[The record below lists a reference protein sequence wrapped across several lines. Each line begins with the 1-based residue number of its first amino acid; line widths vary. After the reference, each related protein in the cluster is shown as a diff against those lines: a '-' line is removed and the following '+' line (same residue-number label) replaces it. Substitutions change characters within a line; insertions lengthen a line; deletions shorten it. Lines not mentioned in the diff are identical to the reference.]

1 MTKIVPFSTV
11 FSIKI
16 SFFLLFAAV
25 FLFSGCGGSTKP
37 ESFSDSDADFT
48 DADFDIDEEEDL
60 EHAES
65 DNESG
70 IDQNEAE
77 IPSEQDDADAP
88 SEYDDN
94 DTDTSSEIQD
104 TDSAVCDPVF
114 TRQPDSMN
122 IAPNNQSVTLV
133 CEVEAKGCNISYQ
146 WYESSDGTT
155 DAGTPVAEATGSSF
169 ETPVFTKKGFYY
181 YYCIA
186 TIIPTSETGDVDT
199 VALISDLASVAHT
212 ALPTLYIN
220 TPDSAPITSK
230 EEWIKNAV
238 ISLVGSEES
247 WNFENVSTS
256 IRGRGNSTWIK
267 PKKPYALKL
276 DKKQKILGLS
286 EHKRWVLLANYLDNS
301 FIRNETAFYLARIF
315 TMDWT
320 PDGDFVDLVLNGKY
334 QGLYWLGEAIKVN
347 KKRVNINDGNENMT
361 DDEDKDYLI
370 EMDINYDEPVK
381 FKSPI
386 RDLPYMI
393 KNDDFMIDENNEI
406 TTGGQARLERLQA
419 KITDLENLLYPDF
432 TEGANINSC
441 SAPDESYSEVI
452 DIDSWAK
459 FWFVNE
465 IMDNTEVKHPK
476 SCYFTFDSENNI
488 MKAGPVWDFDWA
500 SLYTHS
506 TPILKYS
513 IYYNALF
520 KSPAFKAKVK
530 ELWNEYSGNIDFET
544 HIESMRSKL
553 DTAAQ
558 YDTMLWGEHNDP
570 SGIKREN
577 FDAYVNF
584 FKERVLDKLS
594 VVDTDISK
602 IE

>member
-1 MTKIVPFSTV
+1 MTKIVPLSTV

-16 SFFLLFAAV
+16 SFFLLFSAV
-25 FLFSGCGGSTKP
+25 LLFSGCGGSTKP
-37 ESFSDSDADFT
+37 ESVSDTDAGLTDEDYDTDEEET
-48 DADFDIDEEEDL
+48 DADCDTDEEKT
-60 EHAES
+60 
-65 DNESG
+65 N
-70 IDQNEAE
+70 
-77 IPSEQDDADAP
+77 ADCDTDEEKTDTETDSKP
-88 SEYDDN
+88 DN
-94 DTDTSSEIQD
+94 DTDTSEIQD
-104 TDSAVCDPVF
+104 TDTAVFDPVF
-114 TRQPDSMN
+114 TRQPESMN
-122 IAPNNQSVTLV
+122 IAPNDQSVTLV
-133 CEVEAKGCNISYQ
+133 CEVEADGCDISYQ

-155 DAGTPVAEATGSSF
+155 DDGTPVAEATESSF
-169 ETPVFTKKGFYY
+169 ETPVFTKKGIYY

-199 VALISDLASVAHT
+199 VALISDVASVAYT

-220 TPDSAPITSK
+220 TPDSVPIQSK
-230 EEWIKNAV
+230 EEWIKNAG
-238 ISLVGSEES
+238 ISLVGAEES

-256 IRGRGNSTWIK
+256 IRGRGNSTWNK

-276 DKKQKILGLS
+276 DKKQEIMGLP
-286 EHKRWVLLANYLDNS
+286 EHKRWVLLANYLDNT
-301 FIRNETAFYLARIF
+301 FIRNDTAFYLARIF
-315 TMDWT
+315 EMDWT

-347 KKRVNINDGNENMT
+347 KKRVNINDGDENMT

-386 RDLPYMI
+386 HDLPYMI

-441 SAPDESYSEVI
+441 SAPDESYTEVI

-500 SLYTHS
+500 SLTKHS

-570 SGIKREN
+570 SLIHREN
-577 FDAYVNF
+577 FDAYVDF

-602 IE
+602 TE